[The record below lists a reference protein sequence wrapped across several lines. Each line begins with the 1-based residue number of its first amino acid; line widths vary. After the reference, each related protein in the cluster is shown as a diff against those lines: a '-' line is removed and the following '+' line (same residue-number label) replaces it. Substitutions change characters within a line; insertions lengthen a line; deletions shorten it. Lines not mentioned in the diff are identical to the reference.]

1 MNVEEALKTALEF
14 ENKVRDAYREMAEG
28 AGSDVGR
35 RVFGVLAAEEQHHV
49 EYLESRLSEWRRTG
63 AVTAEGLQ
71 TAIPRRA
78 AVEEGVKGLSQEAA
92 GDETLGGEVD
102 MLRRA
107 LHMENEAGEFYKRMV
122 NELPE
127 EARPLFARFVEIE
140 DGHTAIVQAEL
151 DYASGSGFM
160 FDFRDFG
167 MV

>member
-14 ENKVRDAYREMAEG
+14 ENEVRDAYREMARA

-49 EYLESRLSEWRRTG
+49 EYLEGRLSEWRRTG
-63 AVTAEGLQ
+63 TVTAEGLK

-78 AVEEGVKGLSQEAA
+78 AIEEGVKKLAKEAS
-92 GDETLGGEVD
+92 GEIRGGEVE

-107 LHMENEAGEFYKRMV
+107 LHMENEAGDFYKRMV
-122 NELPE
+122 AELPA

-140 DGHTAIVQAEL
+140 DGHNAIVQAEL
-151 DYASGSGFM
+151 DYASGSGYM
-160 FDFRDFG
+160 FDFRDFET
-167 MV
+167 V

>member
-14 ENKVRDAYREMAEG
+14 EHNVRDAYREMAET

-35 RVFGVLAAEEQHHV
+35 KVFGVLADEEHHHV
-49 EYLESRLSEWRRTG
+49 VYLESRLSEWRRTG
-63 AVTAEGLQ
+63 AVTAEGLE
-71 TAIPRRA
+71 TAVPRRA
-78 AVEEGVKGLSQEAA
+78 AIEEGVTKLAKEAA
-92 GDETLGGEVD
+92 GETRGGEVE

-107 LHMENEAGEFYKRMV
+107 LHMETEAGDFYKRMV
-122 NELPE
+122 EELPE

-160 FDFRDFG
+160 FDFRDFE

>member
-35 RVFGVLAAEEQHHV
+35 RVFGVLADEEQHHV

-63 AVTAEGLQ
+63 AITAEGLK

-78 AVEEGVKGLSQEAA
+78 AIEEGVKGLSREAA
-92 GDETLGGEVD
+92 GEAPGGEVE

-107 LHMENEAGEFYKRMV
+107 LHMENEAGDFYKRMV
-122 NELPE
+122 EELPE

-140 DGHTAIVQAEL
+140 DGHNAIVQAEL
-151 DYASGSGFM
+151 DHATGSGFM

>member
-1 MNVEEALKTALEF
+1 MNVEEALETALEF

-28 AGSDVGR
+28 AGSEIGKN
-35 RVFGVLAAEEQHHV
+35 VFGVLAHEEQHHV
-49 EYLESRLSEWRRTG
+49 EYLESRLSEWRRAG
-63 AVTAEGLQ
+63 VITAEGLE
-71 TAIPRRA
+71 TAVPRRA
-78 AVEEGVKGLSQEAA
+78 AIEEGVKNLSREAT
-92 GDETLGGEVD
+92 GEIRGGEVE

-107 LHMENEAGEFYKRMV
+107 LRMEIGANDFYKRMV

-140 DGHTAIVQAEL
+140 EGHTAVVQAEL
-151 DYASGSGFM
+151 DYATGSGFM

>member
-14 ENKVRDAYREMAEG
+14 ENKVRDAYREMAQA

-35 RVFGVLAAEEQHHV
+35 KVFGVLAAEEQHHV
-49 EYLESRLSEWRRTG
+49 EYLEGRLSEWRRTG
-63 AVTAEGLQ
+63 AITAEGLE

-78 AVEEGVKGLSQEAA
+78 ALEEGVKKLAKEAA
-92 GDETLGGEVD
+92 GEIRGGEVE

-107 LHMENEAGEFYKRMV
+107 LHMENEAGDFYKRMV
-122 NELPE
+122 KELPE

-140 DGHTAIVQAEL
+140 DGHTAVVQAEL

-160 FDFRDFG
+160 FDFRDFET
-167 MV
+167 V